1 MIGLLFNLSVKLSAE
16 MNKIFFIPFRSSA
29 YTVKTASS
37 EAYP

>member
-1 MIGLLFNLSVKLSAE
+1 MVNDWQQRGMLSLIPAKL
-16 MNKIFFIPFRSSA
+16 SA